1 MRKRFLIAVAI
12 LFLFMSMSFVFA
24 QTPTPTAS
32 PNSSPSPTPE
42 SPVKK
47 ETPKE
52 VVVTKDG
59 TEWFVTKDLLPVYTI
74 PKLCPFMVGD
84 ELIFLSCEF
93 PKLPVK
99 PNPPVKVDPMSP
111 GSPIPKPRI
120 GMPGDGNSEQF
131 RELRRQQL
139 YDPLITMDDIK
150 KSDAAKST
158 DVLTIT
164 NPSADEIKQQITP
177 TPTPTPLA
185 ERVVEVINAWEKDD
199 IVGKSPM
206 PSKKQDKNWSAEL
219 TFETGV
225 DSSYDGMDVGDVFHI
240 GWVANQNINVEF
252 SYKDKFYIGAYDW
265 GQVPFT
271 DLKAKTGWEN
281 DIGFYAG
288 KKFSNGFGL
297 EGGAAKFIVKGG
309 SINDYSFTLS
319 KDVPLQNGYSLG
331 IGNETSFFTVSKGL
345 DFRGGMVNKTSY
357 NLSKELFNGGITPSI
372 TLAHSVDNNPFYD
385 DKKLNVRGFI
395 TAEVKLAFSENYSW
409 SFGGSYY
416 FGIYRQTDR
425 QNKGFF
431 FIKITFGKK
440 YEF

>member
-1 MRKRFLIAVAI
+1 MRKRFLIVAAI
-12 LFLFMSMSFVFA
+12 LFLTMSMSFAFA
-24 QTPTPTAS
+24 QTPTPTAT

-42 SPVKK
+42 SPSKK

-59 TEWFVTKDLLPVYTI
+59 TVWFVSKDLLPVYTI

-84 ELIFLSCEF
+84 DVVFLSCEF

-99 PNPPVKVDPMSP
+99 SNPPVKVDP
-111 GSPIPKPRI
+111 
-120 GMPGDGNSEQF
+120 NSGLQ
-131 RELRRQQL
+131 
-139 YDPLITMDDIK
+139 
-150 KSDAAKST
+150 
-158 DVLTIT
+158 
-164 NPSADEIKQQITP
+164 NPSNNGIDIRPSIGESKQQDTP
-177 TPTPTPLA
+177 SATPTPLA
-185 ERVVEVINAWEKDD
+185 ERVVEVVNPWEKDD
-199 IVGKSPM
+199 IIVESSP
-206 PSKKQDKNWSAEL
+206 KKKDKNWSVEL

-225 DSSYDGMDVGDVFHI
+225 DSSYHGMDVGDIFHI
-240 GWVANQNINVEF
+240 DWVANQNINAEF
-252 SYKDKFYIGAYDW
+252 SYKDKFYIGVYDW

-281 DIGFYAG
+281 DFGIYAG
-288 KKFSNGFGL
+288 KEFSNGFGL
-297 EGGAAKFIVKGG
+297 EGGASKFIVSGG
-309 SINDYSFTLS
+309 SINNYTFKIS
-319 KDVPLQNGYSLG
+319 KEVPLQDGYDLKLS
-331 IGNETSFFTVSKGL
+331 NETSLFTTSKGL
-345 DFRGGMVNKTSY
+345 DYRGGIVNKTSY
-357 NLSKELFNGGITPSI
+357 AFSKQLFNGGITPSI

>member
-1 MRKRFLIAVAI
+1 
-12 LFLFMSMSFVFA
+12 MSFAFG
-24 QTPTPTAS
+24 QTPTSTAT

-42 SPVKK
+42 SPSKK

-59 TEWFVTKDLLPVYTI
+59 TVWFVSKDLLPVYTI

-84 ELIFLSCEF
+84 DVVFLSCEF

-99 PNPPVKVDPMSP
+99 SNPPVKVDPNSGLQDP
-111 GSPIPKPRI
+111 SNNGIDIRPSI
-120 GMPGDGNSEQF
+120 GES
-131 RELRRQQL
+131 
-139 YDPLITMDDIK
+139 K
-150 KSDAAKST
+150 KQDT
-158 DVLTIT
+158 
-164 NPSADEIKQQITP
+164 PSA
-177 TPTPTPLA
+177 TPTPLA
-185 ERVVEVINAWEKDD
+185 ERVVEVVNPWEKDD
-199 IVGKSPM
+199 IIVESSP
-206 PSKKQDKNWSAEL
+206 KKKDKNWSVEL

-225 DSSYDGMDVGDVFHI
+225 NSSYDGMDVGDRFHS

-252 SYKDKFYIGAYDW
+252 SYKDKFYFGVYNWA
-265 GQVPFT
+265 QAPFT

-319 KDVPLQNGYSLG
+319 KDVPLENGYSLE
-331 IGNETSFFTVSKGL
+331 ISNETSLFTTSKNLG
-345 DFRGGMVNKTSY
+345 FRGGVVNKTSY
-357 NLSKELFNGGITPSI
+357 SFAKELFKGGITPSI
-372 TLAHSVDNNPFYD
+372 TLAHSVDDNAFYD
-385 DKKLNVRGFI
+385 DKKLNVRGFLTGEI
-395 TAEVKLAFSENYSW
+395 KLAFTENTSI

-416 FGIYRQTDR
+416 FGIYRQTVR

-431 FIKITFGKK
+431 FFKITFGKK
-440 YEF
+440 YQF